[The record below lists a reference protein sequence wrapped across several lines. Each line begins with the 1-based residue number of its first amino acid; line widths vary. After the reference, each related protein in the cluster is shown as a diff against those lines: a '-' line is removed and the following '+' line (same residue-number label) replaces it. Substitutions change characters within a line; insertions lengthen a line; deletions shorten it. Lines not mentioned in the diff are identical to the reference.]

1 MCNAY
6 CILFGAINLKPEE
19 VKGKRVIEVGS
30 CDVNGSLRSLVE
42 SYYPAE
48 CIGVDIAEGPGVD
61 MICKAEDILDRFGK
75 ESFDIVISTELIEH
89 IWDWRKVVHNIKNI
103 CKAGGIIL
111 ITTASYGH
119 PYHGHPYDFW
129 RYELEDMKH
138 IFSDCLIEKL
148 EKGPTTGIFIKAE
161 KTHDFVEKDLADHKL
176 YSILLNKRVK
186 EIAEK
191 DIKKYSRR
199 LVLWQKTRNILYWI
213 KKLFSKETS

>member
-6 CILFGAINLKPEE
+6 CILFGAINLNPEE
-19 VKGKRVIEVGS
+19 VRGKRAIDIGS
-30 CDVNGSLRSLVE
+30 YDTNGSLRPLVE

-48 CIGVDIAEGPGVD
+48 YIGVDIAEGPGVD

-75 ESFDIVISTELIEH
+75 ESFDIVISTELLEH
-89 IWDWRKVVHNIKNI
+89 IWDWRKVVRNIKNI
-103 CKAGGIIL
+103 CKEGGIIL
-111 ITTASYGH
+111 ITTRSYGH
-119 PYHGHPYDFW
+119 PYHGHPHDFW

-148 EKGPTTGIFIKAE
+148 EKDPAKGVFIKAE
-161 KTHDFVEKDLADHKL
+161 KTHDFVEKDLADYKL
-176 YSILLNKRVK
+176 YSILLNKRAK

-199 LVLWQKTRNILYWI
+199 LVLWQKTRNFMSSI
-213 KKLFSKETS
+213 KKLFS